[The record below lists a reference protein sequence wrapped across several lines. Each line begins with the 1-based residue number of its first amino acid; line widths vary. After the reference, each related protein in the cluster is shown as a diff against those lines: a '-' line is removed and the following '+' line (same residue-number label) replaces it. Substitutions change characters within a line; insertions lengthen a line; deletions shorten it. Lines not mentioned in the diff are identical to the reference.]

1 MVKVVDKLEVQAH
14 RENEDY
20 SRMYLL
26 PPNSLTAISTN
37 KQEDVN
43 LRIIQDSEE
52 ASSPLIST
60 EGQTIRT
67 YSKYGKASLLVEE
80 KGNFPNQLAL
90 IFAKVRDIFSVE
102 VVQRYA

>member
-1 MVKVVDKLEVQAH
+1 VNVVSKLEVQAH

-20 SRMYLL
+20 SRVYLL
-26 PPNSLTAISTN
+26 PPNSLTSIWTN
-37 KQEDVN
+37 KQEEVN
-43 LRIIQDSEE
+43 LRIIQDNEV

-60 EGQTIRT
+60 EGQKIRT

-90 IFAKVRDIFSVE
+90 IFAKVRDIFSVQ
-102 VVQRYA
+102 VMQKYA